1 MAQNKNNIINFKTA
15 QDTKNAAQNIIAKA
29 QAVEGERKGMF
40 EQLLSEVE
48 KVNPALGGFDEL
60 AALLTLP
67 DEQFILISP
76 IFLDELEKS
85 FNNIDDKLFL
95 AQAMNAAGT
104 KVEDMQEAYTKL
116 INSIDENFGEFL
128 TTPKRD
134 FLKRL
139 LSITYNSIADVQG
152 VTKRIV
158 QVPIEL
164 TSENAQIPKYAHLG
178 DGAVDLYS
186 PADYTINP
194 GETIIIPCDIKV
206 ALPYGYAFLI
216 HPRSGTSAK
225 TKLRVANSVG
235 LVDSQYKGVIGV
247 IIENIE
253 PPIKDIT
260 YEFDDNGRPVLT
272 SVLHGQ
278 SYTISKGERFA
289 QMRLVEVPTANFFQ
303 VESVEGIGDDRGG
316 GFGSSGTN

>member
-1 MAQNKNNIINFKTA
+1 VQKQNAFETLMEGIN
-15 QDTKNAAQNIIAKA
+15 
-29 QAVEGERKGMF
+29 
-40 EQLLSEVE
+40 
-48 KVNPALGGFDEL
+48 KVNPSLGGFDEL
-60 AALLTLP
+60 AMMLALP
-67 DEQFILISP
+67 EEQFVLLAP

-85 FNNIDDKLFL
+85 YNNVQDKIFI
-95 AQAMNAAGT
+95 AQAVNAAGQ
-104 KVEDMQEAYTKL
+104 KIEDIQAMFMQL
-116 INSIDENFGEFL
+116 IESIDTQFADIL
-128 TTPKRD
+128 SPQKRD
-134 FLKRL
+134 FLKRM
-139 LSITYNSIADVQG
+139 LSISYNSLAETEGII
-152 VTKRIV
+152 KRTV

-164 TSENAQIPKYAHLG
+164 TSENAKIPQYAHLG

-186 PADYTINP
+186 PADYTIKP
-194 GETIIIPCDIKV
+194 GETVIIPCDIKV

-260 YEFDDNGRPVLT
+260 YEFDDNGRPILT

>member
-1 MAQNKNNIINFKTA
+1 MAQNKIINFNDARK
-15 QDTKNAAQNIIAKA
+15 AAQNIN
-29 QAVEGERKGMF
+29 QASANKITEKQSAFEKLFEGI
-40 EQLLSEVE
+40 E
-48 KVNPALGGFDEL
+48 KITPQLGGFDEL
-60 AALLTLP
+60 AMMLSLPEEQFALLAPIFLEELEKGFNNVQDKIFIAQAVNAAGQKMEDIQVTFMQLHESI
-67 DEQFILISP
+67 DEQFA
-76 IFLDELEKS
+76 ELLS
-85 FNNIDDKLFL
+85 
-95 AQAMNAAGT
+95 AQ
-104 KVEDMQEAYTKL
+104 
-116 INSIDENFGEFL
+116 
-128 TTPKRD
+128 KRD
-134 FLKRL
+134 FLKRM
-139 LSITYNSIADVQG
+139 LSISYNSLAETEG
-152 VTKRIV
+152 VIKRIV

-164 TSENAQIPKYAHLG
+164 TSENAQIPKYAHVG

-194 GETIIIPCDIKV
+194 GETVIIPCDIKV

-253 PPIKDIT
+253 PPIKDIA
-260 YEFDDNGRPVLT
+260 YEFDDNGRPILT

-289 QMRLVEVPTANFFQ
+289 QMRLVEVPTANFFR
-303 VESVEGIGDDRGG
+303 VESVDGIGDDRGG

>member
-1 MAQNKNNIINFKTA
+1 MAQNEKKVIQFEDARK
-15 QDTKNAAQNIIAKA
+15 AAQAINQASADKIAQKQSA
-29 QAVEGERKGMF
+29 FEKIFEGI
-40 EQLLSEVE
+40 E
-48 KVNPALGGFDEL
+48 KITPQLGGFDEM
-60 AALLTLP
+60 AMILTLP
-67 DEQFILISP
+67 EDQFALLAP
-76 IFLDELEKS
+76 IFLDELEKG
-85 FNNIDDKLFL
+85 FNNVQDKIFI
-95 AQAMNAAGT
+95 AQAVNAAGQ
-104 KVEDMQEAYTKL
+104 KMEDIQATFMSL
-116 INSIDENFGEFL
+116 INSIDGQFSEIISAQ
-128 TTPKRD
+128 KRD
-134 FLKRL
+134 FLKRV
-139 LSITYNSIADVQG
+139 LSISYNSLAETEG
-152 VTKRIV
+152 VIKRTV

-164 TSENAQIPKYAHLG
+164 TSENAKIPQYAHLG

-186 PADYTINP
+186 PSDYTINP

-247 IIENIE
+247 IVENIE

-260 YEFDDNGRPVLT
+260 YEFDDSGRPILT

-278 SYTISKGERFA
+278 SYSISKGERFA

>member
-1 MAQNKNNIINFKTA
+1 MAQNNIINFKTVQDA
-15 QDTKNAAQNIIAKA
+15 QDAAQKTVERA
-29 QAVEGERKGMF
+29 QQVQTERKSTF
-40 EQLLSEVE
+40 EALLQEVE

-60 AALLTLP
+60 AALLALP
-67 DEQFILISP
+67 DEQFVLISP
-76 IFLDELEKS
+76 VFLAELEKS
-85 FNNIDDKLFL
+85 FNNIDDKLLL

-104 KVEDMQEAYTKL
+104 KVEDMQEAYTQL
-116 INSIDENFGEFL
+116 INAIDANFEGVL
-128 TTPKRD
+128 TIPKKD

-139 LSITYNSIADVQG
+139 LAITYNSIADVQG

-164 TSENAQIPKYAHLG
+164 TSEDAQIPKYAHLG

-186 PADYTINP
+186 PADYTIKP

-225 TKLRVANSVG
+225 TKLRIAYSVG

-247 IIENIE
+247 IVENIE
-253 PPIKDIT
+253 PPIKDFT
-260 YEFDDNGRPVLT
+260 YEFDDNGRPILT

-278 SYTISKGERFA
+278 SYSNSKGERFA

-303 VESVEGIGDDRGG
+303 VESVDGIGDDRGG
-316 GFGSSGTN
+316 GFGSTSKF

>member
-1 MAQNKNNIINFKTA
+1 MDQNNNIIKFNKA
-15 QDTKNAAQNIIAKA
+15 QDGAKLAQSIIEKQQQKNEQKQNA
-29 QAVEGERKGMF
+29 F
-40 EQLLSEVE
+40 EVLLAEIN
-48 KVNPALGGFDEL
+48 KLNPSLGGFDEM
-60 AALLTLP
+60 AMLLTLP
-67 DEQFILISP
+67 DEQFGIIAP
-76 IFLDELEKS
+76 VFLNELEKS
-85 FNNIDDKLFL
+85 LNNVEDKIFI
-95 AQAMNAAGT
+95 AQAVNAAGQ
-104 KVEDMQEAYTKL
+104 KVEDIQKL
-116 INSIDENFGEFL
+116 YLEIINSIDSQFSEIL
-128 TTPKRD
+128 SPYKRD
-134 FLKRL
+134 FLKRMMAI
-139 LSITYNSIADVQG
+139 SYNCIAETEGVVKRVVQ
-152 VTKRIV
+152 I
-158 QVPIEL
+158 PIEL
-164 TSENAQIPKYAHLG
+164 TSADAKVPQYAHLG

-247 IIENIE
+247 IVENIE

-260 YEFDDNGRPVLT
+260 YEFDDNGRPILT

-289 QMRLVEVPTANFFQ
+289 QMRLVEVPTASFFQ
-303 VESVEGIGDDRGG
+303 VSSVDGIGDDRGG
-316 GFGSSGTN
+316 GFGSSGTK

>member
-1 MAQNKNNIINFKTA
+1 MDQNKIVNFKTVQGA
-15 QDTKNAAQNIIAKA
+15 QDAARKTVEKVQQV
-29 QAVEGERKGMF
+29 QAEQKSTF
-40 EQLLSEVE
+40 EALLQEVE

-60 AALLTLP
+60 AALLALP
-67 DEQFILISP
+67 DEQFVLIYP
-76 IFLDELEKS
+76 VFLAELEKS

-104 KVEDMQEAYTKL
+104 KVEDMQEAYTQL
-116 INSIDENFGEFL
+116 INAIDINFENIL
-128 TTPKRD
+128 TTPKKD

-139 LSITYNSIADVQG
+139 LAITYNSIADVQG
-152 VTKRIV
+152 VTKRII

-164 TSENAQIPKYAHLG
+164 TSEDARIPKYAHLG

-186 PADYTINP
+186 PADYTIKP
-194 GETIIIPCDIKV
+194 GETVIIPCDIKV

-253 PPIKDIT
+253 PSIKDIT
-260 YEFDDNGRPVLT
+260 YEFDDNGRPILT

-303 VESVEGIGDDRGG
+303 VESVDGIGDDRGG

>member
-1 MAQNKNNIINFKTA
+1 MAQNNIINFKTVQDA
-15 QDTKNAAQNIIAKA
+15 QDAAQKTVERA
-29 QAVEGERKGMF
+29 QQVQTERKSTF
-40 EQLLSEVE
+40 EALLQEVE

-60 AALLTLP
+60 AALLALP
-67 DEQFILISP
+67 DEQFVLISP
-76 IFLDELEKS
+76 VFLAELEKS
-85 FNNIDDKLFL
+85 FNNIDDKLLL
-95 AQAMNAAGT
+95 AQAMNAVGT
-104 KVEDMQEAYTKL
+104 KVEDMQEAYTQL
-116 INSIDENFGEFL
+116 INAIDANFEGVL
-128 TTPKRD
+128 TIPKKD

-139 LSITYNSIADVQG
+139 LAITYNSIADVQG

-164 TSENAQIPKYAHLG
+164 TSEDAQIPKYAHLG

-186 PADYTINP
+186 PADYTIKP

-225 TKLRVANSVG
+225 TKLRIANSVG

-247 IIENIE
+247 IVENIE

-260 YEFDDNGRPVLT
+260 YEFDDNGRPILT

-278 SYTISKGERFA
+278 SYSISKGERFA

-303 VESVEGIGDDRGG
+303 VESVDGIGDDRGG

>member
-1 MAQNKNNIINFKTA
+1 MAQNKIINIGDAKKTA
-15 QDTKNAAQNIIAKA
+15 QKMTA
-29 QAVEGERKGMF
+29 QAEQAAAERKSVF
-40 EQLLSEVE
+40 ENLLQQVSEV
-48 KVNPALGGFDEL
+48 NPQLGGMEEL
-60 AALLTLP
+60 GALLAMP
-67 DEQFILISP
+67 DEQFALISP
-76 IFLDELEKS
+76 IFLSELQKS
-85 FNNIDDKLFL
+85 INNIDDKLL
-95 AQAMNAAGT
+95 LIQAMNVSGT
-104 KVEDMQEAYTKL
+104 KLEDLRDSYVKL
-116 INSIDENFGEFL
+116 NEQIDTQFADIL

-134 FLKRL
+134 FLKQML
-139 LSITYNSIADVQG
+139 GMTYNCIAEAEG
-152 VTKRIV
+152 VARRVVNI
-158 QVPIEL
+158 PIEL
-164 TSENAQIPKYAHLG
+164 TSENAKIPQYAHLG

-194 GETIIIPCDIKV
+194 GETVIIPCDIKV

-272 SVLHGQ
+272 SVLHGK

-289 QMRLVEVPTANFFQ
+289 QMRLVEVPTAAFYQ
-303 VESVEGIGDDRGG
+303 VESVAGIGDDRQG
-316 GFGSSGTN
+316 GFGSSGTH

>member
-1 MAQNKNNIINFKTA
+1 MAQNKIMTFNDARK
-15 QDTKNAAQNIIAKA
+15 AAQNINETSLKRMEEKQGAFEKIF
-29 QAVEGERKGMF
+29 EGI
-40 EQLLSEVE
+40 E
-48 KVNPALGGFDEL
+48 KINPSLGGFDEMSMLL
-60 AALLTLP
+60 ALP
-67 DEQFILISP
+67 EEQFVILAP
-76 IFLDELEKS
+76 IFLEELEKS
-85 FNNIDDKLFL
+85 FNNVQDKIFI
-95 AQAMNAAGT
+95 AQAVNAAGQ
-104 KVEDMQEAYTKL
+104 KVEDIQVAFMRL
-116 INSIDENFGEFL
+116 IESIDTQFAELL
-128 TTPKRD
+128 TPQKRD
-134 FLKRL
+134 FLKRV
-139 LSITYNSIADVQG
+139 LSISYNSLAETEG
-152 VTKRIV
+152 VIKRIV

-164 TSENAQIPKYAHLG
+164 TSEDAKIPKYVHLG

-194 GETIIIPCDIKV
+194 GETVIIPCDIKV

-260 YEFDDNGRPVLT
+260 YEFDDNGRPILT

-303 VESVEGIGDDRGG
+303 VESVDGIGDDRGG

>member
-1 MAQNKNNIINFKTA
+1 MAQNNINFTA
-15 QDTKNAAQNIIAKA
+15 ENAKHAAQGIN
-29 QAVEGERKGMF
+29 QATIDMQTQKKSAF
-40 EQLLSEVE
+40 ETLMAEVQ
-48 KVNPALGGFDEL
+48 KINPTMGGFDEM
-60 AALLTLP
+60 AVMLTLSE
-67 DEQFILISP
+67 DQFAMLAP
-76 IFLDELEKS
+76 IFLEELERS
-85 FNNIDDKLFL
+85 FNNVQDKIFI
-95 AQAMNAAGT
+95 AQAVNAAGQ
-104 KVEDMQEAYTKL
+104 KMEDIQEAFIQL
-116 INSIDENFGEFL
+116 INGIDVQFTETL
-128 TTPKRD
+128 SAQKRD
-134 FLKRL
+134 FLKRV
-139 LSITYNSIADVQG
+139 LSISYNSLAETEG
-152 VTKRIV
+152 VIKRIV

-164 TSENAQIPKYAHLG
+164 TSEGAKIPKYANLG

-194 GETIIIPCDIKV
+194 GETVIIPCDIKV

-235 LVDSQYKGVIGV
+235 LIDSQYKGVIGV

-260 YEFDDNGRPVLT
+260 YEFDENGKPILT
-272 SVLHGQ
+272 SVLHGK

-289 QMRLVEVPTANFFQ
+289 QMRLVEVPTANFYQ
-303 VESVEGIGDDRGG
+303 VESVAGIGDDRGG

>member
-1 MAQNKNNIINFKTA
+1 MAQNKIINFEDARK
-15 QDTKNAAQNIIAKA
+15 AAQNINNSSQKRIEEKQSAFETIL
-29 QAVEGERKGMF
+29 EGV
-40 EQLLSEVE
+40 Q
-48 KVNPALGGFDEL
+48 KVNPALGGFDEVSMLL
-60 AALLTLP
+60 ALP
-67 DEQFILISP
+67 EEQFAILAP
-76 IFLDELEKS
+76 IFLEELEKS
-85 FNNIDDKLFL
+85 FNNVQDKIFI
-95 AQAMNAAGT
+95 AQAVNAAGQ
-104 KVEDMQEAYTKL
+104 KLEDIQATFMAL
-116 INSIDENFGEFL
+116 IESIDSHFED
-128 TTPKRD
+128 TISAQKRD
-134 FLKRL
+134 FLKRM
-139 LSITYNSIADVQG
+139 LSISYNSLAETEG
-152 VTKRIV
+152 VIKRTV

-164 TSENAQIPKYAHLG
+164 TSEDAKIPQYAHLG

-194 GETIIIPCDIKV
+194 GETVIIPCDIKV

-303 VESVEGIGDDRGG
+303 VESVDGIGDDRGG

>member
-1 MAQNKNNIINFKTA
+1 MAQNKIINFNDA
-15 QDTKNAAQNIIAKA
+15 RQAAQNINNAELKKQEEKQSA
-29 QAVEGERKGMF
+29 F
-40 EQLLSEVE
+40 ETILGGIE
-48 KVNPALGGFDEL
+48 KINPSMGGFDEFAMLLGLPEEQFVIL
-60 AALLTLP
+60 APVFLEELEKGFNNVQDKIFIAQAVNAAGQKLEDIQAMYAQLIDSI
-67 DEQFILISP
+67 DEQFETILT
-76 IFLDELEKS
+76 
-85 FNNIDDKLFL
+85 
-95 AQAMNAAGT
+95 AQ
-104 KVEDMQEAYTKL
+104 
-116 INSIDENFGEFL
+116 
-128 TTPKRD
+128 KRD
-134 FLKRL
+134 FLKRV
-139 LSITYNSIADVQG
+139 LSISYNSLAETEGVIKRVVQ
-152 VTKRIV
+152 I
-158 QVPIEL
+158 PIEL
-164 TSENAQIPKYAHLG
+164 TSEDAQIPKYANLG

-194 GETIIIPCDIKV
+194 GETVIIPCDIKV

-235 LVDSQYKGVIGV
+235 LIDSQYKGVIGV

-260 YEFDDNGRPVLT
+260 YEFDENGRPVLT

-303 VESVEGIGDDRGG
+303 VESVAGIGDDRGG
-316 GFGSSGTN
+316 GFGSSGKN

>member
-1 MAQNKNNIINFKTA
+1 L
-15 QDTKNAAQNIIAKA
+15 IAP
-29 QAVEGERKGMF
+29 VF
-40 EQLLSEVE
+40 
-48 KVNPALGGFDEL
+48 LG
-60 AALLTLP
+60 
-67 DEQFILISP
+67 
-76 IFLDELEKS
+76 ELEKS
-85 FNNIDDKLFL
+85 INNIDDKLFL
-95 AQAMNAAGT
+95 TQAMNASGT
-104 KVEDMQEAYTKL
+104 KIEDLQKIYADL
-116 INSIDENFGEFL
+116 IERIDNEFDGILSNS
-128 TTPKRD
+128 KKD
-134 FLKRL
+134 FLKRML
-139 LSITYNSIADVQG
+139 AITYNSIADVQG
-152 VTKRIV
+152 VTRRVI
-158 QVPIEL
+158 QIPIEL
-164 TSENAQIPKYAHLG
+164 TSENAQVPKYAHLG

-247 IIENIE
+247 IVENIE

-260 YEFDDNGRPVLT
+260 YEFDDSGRPILT

-303 VESVEGIGDDRGG
+303 VESVDGIGDDRGG

>member
-1 MAQNKNNIINFKTA
+1 MAQNKIINFNDA
-15 QDTKNAAQNIIAKA
+15 RQAAQNINNAELKKQEEKQSA
-29 QAVEGERKGMF
+29 F
-40 EQLLSEVE
+40 ETILNGIE
-48 KVNPALGGFDEL
+48 KINPSMGGFDEFAMMLSLPEEQFAIL
-60 AALLTLP
+60 APVFLEELEKGFNNVQDKIFIAQAVNAAGQKLEDIQAMYAQLIDSI
-67 DEQFILISP
+67 DEQFESILT
-76 IFLDELEKS
+76 
-85 FNNIDDKLFL
+85 
-95 AQAMNAAGT
+95 AQ
-104 KVEDMQEAYTKL
+104 
-116 INSIDENFGEFL
+116 
-128 TTPKRD
+128 KRD
-134 FLKRL
+134 FLKRV
-139 LSITYNSIADVQG
+139 LSISYNSLAETEG
-152 VTKRIV
+152 VIKRVV

-164 TSENAQIPKYAHLG
+164 TSEDAQIPKYANLG

-235 LVDSQYKGVIGV
+235 LIDSQYKGVIGV

-260 YEFDDNGRPVLT
+260 YEFDDNGKPVLT

-303 VESVEGIGDDRGG
+303 VESVAGIGDDRGG
-316 GFGSSGTN
+316 GFGSSGKN

>member
-1 MAQNKNNIINFKTA
+1 MAQNKIVDFNSAKKAANDLVEQSQAQSKQSKSLFESLMKEISQINP
-15 QDTKNAAQNIIAKA
+15 Q
-29 QAVEGERKGMF
+29 
-40 EQLLSEVE
+40 
-48 KVNPALGGFDEL
+48 LGGFEEF
-60 AALLTLP
+60 AALLSLP
-67 DEQFILISP
+67 EEQFVLIAP
-76 IFLDELEKS
+76 IFLDELQKS
-85 FNNIDDKLFL
+85 MNNIDDKLL
-95 AQAMNAAGT
+95 LIQAMNAAGT
-104 KVEDMQEAYTKL
+104 KVEDLQRSYLQLNEH
-116 INSIDENFGEFL
+116 IDNQFSSILSAN
-128 TTPKRD
+128 KRD
-134 FLKRL
+134 FLKKML
-139 LSITYNSIADVQG
+139 AITYNCIAEAEG
-152 VTKRIV
+152 VAKRVI

-164 TSENAQIPKYAHLG
+164 TSENARIPKYANLG

-194 GETIIIPCDIKV
+194 GETVIIPCDIKV

-260 YEFDDNGRPVLT
+260 YEFDDSGRPILT
-272 SVLHGQ
+272 SVLHGK

-289 QMRLVEVPTANFFQ
+289 QMRLVEVPTASFFQ
-303 VESVEGIGDDRGG
+303 VDSVAGIGDDRGG
-316 GFGSSGTN
+316 GFGSSGKN

>member
-1 MAQNKNNIINFKTA
+1 MAQNKIINFNDARK
-15 QDTKNAAQNIIAKA
+15 AAQNIN
-29 QAVEGERKGMF
+29 QASADKITEKQSAFEKLFEGI
-40 EQLLSEVE
+40 E
-48 KVNPALGGFDEL
+48 KITPQLGGFDEL
-60 AALLTLP
+60 AMMLSLPEEQFALLAPIFLEELEKGFNNVQDKIFIAQAVNAAGQKMEDIQATFMQLHESI
-67 DEQFILISP
+67 DEQFA
-76 IFLDELEKS
+76 ELLS
-85 FNNIDDKLFL
+85 
-95 AQAMNAAGT
+95 AQ
-104 KVEDMQEAYTKL
+104 
-116 INSIDENFGEFL
+116 
-128 TTPKRD
+128 KRD
-134 FLKRL
+134 FLKRM
-139 LSITYNSIADVQG
+139 LSISYNSLAETEG
-152 VTKRIV
+152 VIKRIV

-164 TSENAQIPKYAHLG
+164 TSENAQIPKYAHVG

-194 GETIIIPCDIKV
+194 GETVIIPCDIKV

-260 YEFDDNGRPVLT
+260 YEFDDSGRPILT

-316 GFGSSGTN
+316 GFGSSGKN

>member
-1 MAQNKNNIINFKTA
+1 MAQNKIINFDDARK
-15 QDTKNAAQNIIAKA
+15 AAQNINNAELKKQEEKQSA
-29 QAVEGERKGMF
+29 F
-40 EQLLSEVE
+40 ETILAGIE
-48 KVNPALGGFDEL
+48 KVNPSMGGFDEMAMML
-60 AALLTLP
+60 SLPEDQFALLA
-67 DEQFILISP
+67 P
-76 IFLDELEKS
+76 IFLDELEKG
-85 FNNIDDKLFL
+85 FNNVQDKIFI
-95 AQAMNAAGT
+95 AQAVNAAGQ
-104 KVEDMQEAYTKL
+104 KMEDIQATFMQL
-116 INSIDENFGEFL
+116 IESIDGQFADIMSAQ
-128 TTPKRD
+128 KRD
-134 FLKRL
+134 FLKRM
-139 LSITYNSIADVQG
+139 LSISYNSLAETEG
-152 VTKRIV
+152 VIKRTV

-164 TSENAQIPKYAHLG
+164 TSEDAQIPKYAHLG

-194 GETIIIPCDIKV
+194 GETVIIPCDIKV

-260 YEFDDNGRPVLT
+260 YEFDDNGRPILT

-303 VESVEGIGDDRGG
+303 VESVDGIGDDRGG
-316 GFGSSGTN
+316 GFGSSGKN

>member
-1 MAQNKNNIINFKTA
+1 MGQNKIISFDDARK
-15 QDTKNAAQNIIAKA
+15 AAQNINNAELKKQQEKQSA
-29 QAVEGERKGMF
+29 F
-40 EQLLSEVE
+40 ETILTGIE
-48 KVNPALGGFDEL
+48 KVNPSMGGFDEMAVML
-60 AALLTLP
+60 SLPEDQFALLA
-67 DEQFILISP
+67 P
-76 IFLDELEKS
+76 IFLDELEKG
-85 FNNIDDKLFL
+85 FNNVQDKIFI
-95 AQAMNAAGT
+95 AQAVNAAGQ
-104 KVEDMQEAYTKL
+104 KLEDVQAVFMQL
-116 INSIDENFGEFL
+116 IESIDGQFADIMSVQ
-128 TTPKRD
+128 KRD
-134 FLKRL
+134 FLKRV
-139 LSITYNSIADVQG
+139 LSISYNSFAETEG
-152 VTKRIV
+152 VIKRTV

-164 TSENAQIPKYAHLG
+164 TSKNAQIPKYAHLG

-194 GETIIIPCDIKV
+194 GETVIIPCDIKV

-253 PPIKDIT
+253 PPIKDIS
-260 YEFDDNGRPVLT
+260 YEFDENGRPVLT
-272 SVLHGQ
+272 SILHGQ

-303 VESVEGIGDDRGG
+303 VESVAGIGDDRGG
-316 GFGSSGTN
+316 GFGSSGDK